1 MSTTIRSTALDFN
14 NIKNNLKTYLQSK
27 EEFADYNFEAS
38 ALSNILD
45 VLAHNTHM
53 NGLIANFALNESY
66 LPTAQLRSS
75 MVSLAEGIGYI
86 PDTDT
91 ASRANLRLSITVPSS
106 QQPRQATI
114 QLPPYTGFNTTVDDL
129 SFTFRTI
136 EPYYATDNGQGF
148 YEFKTS
154 SGSTSIP
161 VYEGTLKRKTFV
173 VGQYIDNPVY
183 IIPDTTLDAD
193 TVSVR
198 VYDAAS
204 ATEFVDY
211 QNILNVS
218 SISSSSTVY
227 ILKEAPNGDFELS
240 FGDGSTFGIAPAA
253 GSRIEVEYLST
264 KGAAANGASSFNN
277 VQVNINTNDNPVTET
292 LRPIVLQNSAGGQ
305 VKETVESIRKNAPF
319 QYASQN
325 RMVTAED
332 YTSLILRN
340 YSTLIEDIVSWGG
353 EEALKPEFGAVYTS
367 IKFEDDVSEETITDT
382 KLAIQDLANQLSIV
396 SFNLRFVDPVTT
408 YIETDVSF
416 QFNRNLT
423 DLTPSAIQTSV
434 RNTVQNY
441 FNLNTGKFKQAF
453 RRSPMLTL
461 VDDISPAILSSRAD
475 VRMQQRFTPSAP
487 TILTVVRSL
496 LSNPLSVANET
507 LSFIVDLVVANRIN
521 DAVNYLSVNNLTSNT
536 TTYNTDKLKAVSSN
550 ISQQL
555 LFPIAIAPPDDD
567 EYIITS
573 NPFVYNGVN
582 CKIRNQLSSNNLQVV
597 STDGTTIVNSSIG
610 SFNAAAGSVTI
621 NYFNPS
627 TIIGGLTYIKLS
639 AVPSNQSAIAPGR
652 NEALEFDL
660 SQSRFNIVYTDALN

>member
-38 ALSNILD
+38 GLSNILD

-91 ASRANLRLSITVPSS
+91 ASRANLKLSLTVPSS

-114 QLPPYTGFNTTVDDL
+114 QLPAYTGFNTSVDDV

-136 EPYYATDNGQGF
+136 EPYYATDNGEGF

-154 SGSTSIP
+154 NGSTSIP
-161 VYEGTLKRKTFV
+161 VYEGTLKQKTFV

-183 IIPDTTLDAD
+183 VIPDSTLDAD
-193 TVSVR
+193 TVSVK

-227 ILKEAPNGDFELS
+227 ILKESPNGDFELS
-240 FGDGSTFGIAPAA
+240 FGDGSTFGIAPSA

-264 KGAAANGASSFNN
+264 KGAIANGASTFNN
-277 VQVNINTNDNPVTET
+277 VQVNINTTDNPVTET

-353 EEALKPEFGAVYTS
+353 EDALKPEYGAVYTS
-367 IKFEDDVSEETITDT
+367 IKFEDDVSEDTITDT
-382 KLAIQDLANQLSIV
+382 KLAIQDLSNQLSIV
-396 SFNLRFVDPVTT
+396 GFNLRFVDPITT
-408 YIETDVSF
+408 FIETDVSF

-423 DLTPSAIQTSV
+423 DLTPSSVQTAV
-434 RNTVQNY
+434 RDKVQEY

-461 VDDISPAILSSRAD
+461 VDEISPAILSSRAN
-475 VRMQQRFTPSAP
+475 VRMQQRFVPSAP
-487 TILTVVRSL
+487 TILQVVKSL

-507 LSFIVDLVVANRIN
+507 LSLLVDLVVANRIN
-521 DAVNYLSVNNLTSNT
+521 DAVNYLATNNLSSNT
-536 TTYNTDKLKAVSSN
+536 TTYNTDKLQEVSNN

-555 LFPIAIAPPDDD
+555 LFPVAIAPPDDD
-567 EYIITS
+567 EYIIRS
-573 NPFVYNGVN
+573 NPFVYQGVN
-582 CKIRNQLSSNNLQVV
+582 CIIRNQLSSSNLQVV
-597 STDGTTIVNSSIG
+597 STDGTTIINSSIG
-610 SFNAAAGSVTI
+610 SFNSSAGSVTV

-627 TIIGGLTYIKLS
+627 TIIGGVSYIKLS
-639 AVPSNQSAIAPGR
+639 AVPANQSAIAPGR

-660 SQSRFNIVYTDALN
+660 SESRFNIVYTDALN